1 MRRLLSSSRLLSGAG
16 ALGQWVPSVTPG
28 GGPRPSSSLDTDP
41 AAGGVGEGVTG
52 SGRLLPSQGG
62 SRLLLSTIVVFAIN
76 NRVSQIAVDIASSIA
91 K

>member
-1 MRRLLSSSRLLSGAG
+1 MRRSSA
-16 ALGQWVPSVTPG
+16 
-28 GGPRPSSSLDTDP
+28 SLD
-41 AAGGVGEGVTG
+41 AESAVAGVGVNVTG